1 MSRPGAWGQGAGR
14 GGPAVP
20 WPAGCVC
27 PSLLSLSGL
36 FTQWGEIWDSDD
48 RFWPTIQPRATVK
61 PRAPGQLGGWGRG
74 GRREEEAIRV
84 IIIRL
89 TPLLSTYLYLT
100 SFYSKSIS
108 KFYQIAVILDN
119 KMYTLSTKQFVHVL
133 KLGLLDKHFTSIAT
147 TKGSK
152 SSAKR
157 FYDIYLF

>member
-1 MSRPGAWGQGAGR
+1 MISTCWEQAEEALQSPGLLGVS
-14 GGPAVP
+14 VP
-20 WPAGCVC
+20 HC
-27 PSLLSLSGL
+27 LLSLSRSVY
-36 FTQWGEIWDSDD
+36 TVRWDLRLWWQILTNNPAQGYCQASGSGS
-48 RFWPTIQPRATVK
+48 A
-61 PRAPGQLGGWGRG
+61 GRV
-74 GRREEEAIRV
+74 RREEEAIRV

-108 KFYQIAVILDN
+108 KFYQIALILNN